1 MGPRTKT
8 QGEVEAPITVANECS
23 QVKRLVSPLLICA
36 NQRCFGG
43 RTCSGRIPRF
53 AHSAKRRLEWLLRQ
67 VPTVYRKESR
77 PVAKRPYLL
86 GPPTGTPL
94 GFLSYLK
101 KGPGF
106 HRTPARDGLT
116 KRLKRSFLLLLRGL
130 LGGLLRGLLRGLLLC
145 HHALPPLLKDMDP
158 IGSIGLAGSM
168 WW

>member
-1 MGPRTKT
+1 MPEGEQARREATGPF
-8 QGEVEAPITVANECS
+8 GAPHGDTFGF
-23 QVKRLVSPLLICA
+23 PLI
-36 NQRCFGG
+36 
-43 RTCSGRIPRF
+43 
-53 AHSAKRRLEWLLRQ
+53 
-67 VPTVYRKESR
+67 
-77 PVAKRPYLL
+77 
-86 GPPTGTPL
+86 
-94 GFLSYLK
+94 K

-145 HHALPPLLKDMDP
+145 HHALPPLPRDMDP